1 MCAVC
6 CVSVFLCHCVSHF
19 NAIENQM
26 EWQRAHPKHI
36 SSNHRYTEPMMAT
49 IKLNFMKAKKRRGRT
64 YICIC
69 TVSNT
74 WKQPNFL
81 TLLRLYALL
90 LIAHFYR
97 NSFNTR
103 APLLTLIQFTRA
115 TYSKLTMI
123 VHEIFKALASLS
135 SV

>member
-1 MCAVC
+1 MYCIKYMEAAKLFDVTLTVC
-6 CVSVFLCHCVSHF
+6 
-19 NAIENQM
+19 
-26 EWQRAHPKHI
+26 
-36 SSNHRYTEPMMAT
+36 T
-49 IKLNFMKAKKRRGRT
+49 
-64 YICIC
+64 
-69 TVSNT
+69 
-74 WKQPNFL
+74 
-81 TLLRLYALL
+81 L